1 MLVVGCIYNIIK
13 VRTREEMPCI
23 TTIRVYTLYINLQ
36 NNKKFMKL
44 ATI

>member
-1 MLVVGCIYNIIK
+1 MLVVGYIYNIK

-23 TTIRVYTLYINLQ
+23 TTIRVCTLYINLQ

>member
-1 MLVVGCIYNIIK
+1 MLVVGYIYNIK
-13 VRTREEMPCI
+13 VRTRESTHYDVSPH
-23 TTIRVYTLYINLQ
+23 IRTLYINLQ